1 MHETVNTLLP
11 TTLKKGATIGLA
23 PLAGPFS
30 EETYQQGV
38 TILQEHGFKVKTM
51 HPTNPTAYLAGSD
64 SERLD
69 IFHTLWKDPE
79 VAAVLSVRGG
89 YGTIRLF
96 NNLDFELIK
105 EHPKPLIGFS
115 DISGFCNVIE
125 QQTGLITF
133 HGPNLTTLCQC
144 DRESL
149 HSFFHTLT
157 RMVPFDIKDPT
168 LEVIRGGTATAPL
181 AGGNLSTISHLLGTP
196 FELNFDG
203 KILILED
210 INEPPYALDRLF
222 YQLHLAGKLGKLKG
236 LILGDFSGGGGREE
250 VWKMVL
256 DLAFE
261 HQYPIWG
268 NFPSGHKGQ
277 NRLWP
282 IGAVAKMD
290 SSTGTLSYVN
300 QVMNQ

>member
-1 MHETVNTLLP
+1 MHETANTLLP
-11 TTLKKGATIGLA
+11 TTLKKGDTIGLA

-38 TILQEHGFKVKTM
+38 TILHEHGFKVKTM
-51 HPTNPTAYLAGSD
+51 HPTTPSAYLAGSD
-64 SERLD
+64 RERLD

-89 YGTIRLF
+89 YGTIRLL

-105 EHPKPLIGFS
+105 THPKPLIGFS

-125 QQTGLITF
+125 QQTGLVTF

-144 DRESL
+144 DKESL
-149 HSFFHTLT
+149 YSFFHTLT
-157 RMVPFDIKDPT
+157 RMVPFEIKDSS
-168 LEVIRGGTATAPL
+168 LEVIRRGTATAPL
-181 AGGNLSTISHLLGTP
+181 AGGNLTTINQLLGTP

-203 KILILED
+203 TILILED

-222 YQLHLAGKLGKLKG
+222 YQLHLAGKLSKLKG
-236 LILGDFSGGGGREE
+236 LILGNFSGGGGVEDL
-250 VWKMVL
+250 WQMVL
-256 DLAFE
+256 DLVAE
-261 HQYPIWG
+261 HHYPIWG
-268 NFPSGHKGQ
+268 NFPTGHKEQ

-290 SSTGTLSYVN
+290 SETAVLSFTDR
-300 QVMNQ
+300 VMNQ